1 MADVLPAHVLPYWYK
16 HSTSATSM
24 AAWPTSYTGT
34 CVPFRYVLQVLHV
47 RGGRQDRLRHRSM
60 VLHVHRWCVLILC
73 ARTRFLGRDVS
84 GQWCVT
90 VVAKRRVFAVVAKSA
105 SSSAHPFPQK
115 PQQAFT
121 LHRDP
126 MRRGNPPPRARM
138 RAKGSALGLRA
149 PGSNPSYTTFAYST
163 RAASPNAG
171 HRLRAVVGA
180 CAPRG
185 LPIMFGAEDV
195 CGCDEAEGQG
205 RGAMPTNIIA

>member
-1 MADVLPAHVLPYWYK
+1 MERPMPPLLNENFGQLSQCCSTGYLQRQWRRPVRTVRPA
-16 HSTSATSM
+16 STTRP
-24 AAWPTSYTGT
+24 W
-34 CVPFRYVLQVLHV
+34 
-47 RGGRQDRLRHRSM
+47 RQDRLRQRSM

-84 GQWCVT
+84 VQWCVT

-105 SSSAHPFPQK
+105 SSSAHPFLQK
-115 PQQAFT
+115 PQQAFI

-126 MRRGNPPPRARM
+126 MRRGNPPVALTTVIRSTRLDLRSFWPRARM

-149 PGSNPSYTTFAYST
+149 PGSNPCVPPGF
-163 RAASPNAG
+163 
-171 HRLRAVVGA
+171 
-180 CAPRG
+180 
-185 LPIMFGAEDV
+185 PIMFGAEDV